1 MADQSSCARRRN
13 HAVGGRFIRLLLLVF
28 VTFSIFSLAQGQPP
42 PLGPNSFKSDK
53 VQIGTSILTGFVK
66 TQVQTIVDNIN
77 ATLQSQGKSIR
88 VQAMP
93 LKAWNPSRFPT
104 EYPDRPNEYYL
115 KLPTIIGINV
125 DIPVTSDRQIY
136 IPLDLN
142 ISCKGWQTGS
152 GVVTIVAQ
160 PGPAS
165 IEGGNILEDVLHIRD
180 YITNQVRS
188 NFSAPM
194 PITQTLPRGQCVTIG
209 ASASE
214 QPIDRF
220 GFIAWDPPPP
230 PPRFRPIGDVAGR
243 ESLQVTFNQLKR
255 LAARGNGAVLY
266 NPTESILLDTYANFA
281 HNQSTVLTMNEGDVI
296 NLNLPPVNLTRPLL
310 DSLVVIANVSQ
321 QPNSQPVDSAFEAFQ
336 RTANYSPGAHTI
348 QIRKRYVIP
357 PGPGHTKPIFG
368 YAPAYELTY
377 TVRYAN
383 SMVVR

>member
-1 MADQSSCARRRN
+1 MADQSSCTRLSYDALSK
-13 HAVGGRFIRLLLLVF
+13 RFIQLLLLVF
-28 VTFSIFSLAQGQPP
+28 ATFSIASLAQGQPP
-42 PLGPNSFKSDK
+42 PLGPNSYKSDRL
-53 VQIGTSILTGFVK
+53 QIGTSILTGFVK

-93 LKAWNPSRFPT
+93 LKSWNPSRFPT

-125 DIPVTSDRQIY
+125 DIPVAADRQIY

-142 ISCKGWQTGS
+142 ISCKGWQTGN
-152 GVVTIVAQ
+152 GAVTIVAQ

-165 IEGGNILEDVLHIRD
+165 IEGGNIIEDVLHIRD

-194 PITQTLPRGQCVTIG
+194 PVTQTLPNGQCVTIG
-209 ASASE
+209 ASASQ
-214 QPIDRF
+214 QPLDPF
-220 GFIAWDPPPP
+220 GFIAWDPPP
-230 PPRFRPIGDVAGR
+230 RFRPIDGTAVSR

-255 LAARGNGAVLY
+255 LAAHGYGGGVLY
-266 NPTESILLDTYANFA
+266 SPTENIVLDTYANFA
-281 HNQSTVLTMNEGDVI
+281 HNQSSTLTMKEGDVV
-296 NLNLPPVNLTRPLL
+296 NLTIPPVNLTRPLL

-321 QPNSQPVDSAFEAFQ
+321 QPNFQPVDSAFDAFQ
-336 RTANYSPGAHTI
+336 RTANYSPGTHTI
-348 QIRKRYVIP
+348 QVRKRYVIP
-357 PGPGHTKPIFG
+357 AGPGHTKPTFG